1 MNQVKVISAVLAMA
15 LSGCTMGLDDGT
27 SLTEIHP
34 DGAKPGSC
42 WAKQIKPAVIQ
53 TETTQT
59 AIPDEDGKIIYQ
71 TETSQSIVEER
82 QEIWFEVPCQRVMTS
97 DFIASVQRALT
108 ARGFYAGPITGKMD
122 DATSKAIRLMQVP
135 LGIDSQVLSILGAQ
149 HLGLVA
155 IPIE

>member
-1 MNQVKVISAVLAMA
+1 MNRINAIPAIISMA
-15 LSGCTMGLDDGT
+15 LAGCTIGLDDGT

-59 AIPDEDGKIIYQ
+59 AIPDDDGKIVYQ
-71 TETSQSIVEER
+71 TETTQTIVEER
-82 QEIWFEVPCQRVMTS
+82 QEIWFEVPCQRVMSS
-97 DFIASVQRALT
+97 DFIASVQRGLA
-108 ARGFYAGPITGKMD
+108 ARGFYAGPVTGKMD

-135 LGIDSQVLSILGAQ
+135 LGIDSQILSILGAQ
-149 HLGLVA
+149 HLGLVT
-155 IPIE
+155 IPIK

>member
-71 TETSQSIVEER
+71 TETSQTIVEER
-82 QEIWFEVPCQRVMTS
+82 QEMWFEVPCQRVMTS